1 MNKNVDLPLLAV
13 PAAVELGPE
22 AHRTRRPKS
31 STTISVLMSTYA
43 AETAENLK
51 ASLESLYAQTVPPS
65 QLVLV
70 VDGPI
75 DQDQEDIIARYRSDC
90 RIPHMSLV
98 RLPKSRGLANAMNVG
113 LENCYGEFALRMD
126 SDDVCEPDRIEVQLA
141 YARAHPEVSLIA
153 SWSEEFYDDG
163 APSHLKVSP
172 ASHDAIVRALRWR
185 NVLVHSSILVKT
197 EALRRVGGYRETYG
211 KLEDYDLFI
220 RLAQAGVKFHV
231 IPKVLVRV
239 RSSTEQ
245 RVRRGGLGYCMKEIR
260 FRIDCFRSGFLNVRQ
275 LVMVTAMYT
284 VFRLVSGQLRRRLY
298 SLVRT

>member
-1 MNKNVDLPLLAV
+1 
-13 PAAVELGPE
+13 
-22 AHRTRRPKS
+22 
-31 STTISVLMSTYA
+31 MSTYA
-43 AETAENLK
+43 AETAVNLK
-51 ASLESLYAQTVPPS
+51 ASLESLYAQTVPPD
-65 QLVLV
+65 QIVLV
-70 VDGPI
+70 VDGPV
-75 DQDQEDIIARYRSDC
+75 DRGQEDVIAQYRNDR
-90 RIPHMSLV
+90 RILHMSLI

-141 YARAHPEVSLIA
+141 YARAHPEISLIGT
-153 SWSEEFYDDG
+153 WSEEFYDDG

-185 NVLVHSSILVKT
+185 NVLVHSSILVRA

-220 RLAQAGVKFHV
+220 RLAQAGVKFHI

-239 RSSTEQ
+239 RSGTEQ
-245 RVRRGGLGYCMKEIR
+245 RIRRGGLAYCIKEIR

-284 VFRLVSGQLRRRLY
+284 TFRLVSGQLRRRLY